1 MSDRNWREFWST
13 KKRPLWEDFSWFQI
27 GKYAAENGVA
37 ATMRF
42 MLRSSFWRKVEYEPG
57 RTPTPEFLSRRVHA
71 VRGGVN
77 QVLWAEQFWNGHP
90 WKLDCEIFR
99 DCPSA
104 KIGPLEN
111 FPLYCTV
118 SWYYIEEL
126 KHKLTRAVGK
136 PASLCVYK
144 RKWINKSVIWP
155 VWLFTYESTYS
166 GLGKLIS
173 NGLQNCLTQ
182 NSPLSWSLRWASPVQ
197 KNTVIR
203 RVLHMTGTSTSF

>member
-1 MSDRNWREFWST
+1 
-13 KKRPLWEDFSWFQI
+13 
-27 GKYAAENGVA
+27 
-37 ATMRF
+37 MRF

-57 RTPTPEFLSRRVHA
+57 RTPTPEFLSRRAHA

-77 QVLWAEQFWNGHP
+77 QVLWVKQFWNGHP

-111 FPLYCTV
+111 FLLYYTV

-155 VWLFTYESTYS
+155 VWLFTYESTYESTYS

-182 NSPLSWSLRWASPVQ
+182 NSPLSWSLRWATPVQ